1 MRAVMEKKYVD
12 ANFVVDNKIDR
23 TGLVFRNALDAPF
36 SINGVYYEDGMYRRL
51 PESVAKSVNPGVEER
66 HANTS
71 GGRVRFKTNS
81 KRVAISITYPY
92 IYRAPHF
99 CLTGSAG
106 LDLYVKREGDKERY
120 VATFVPPVDL
130 KSGYESVKEL
140 TGDMV
145 EVTINM
151 PLYSD
156 VSNLYIGLDEGAE
169 LLSPESLL
177 GDAPIVYYGNSITQ
191 GACVSRPG
199 NSFAAIASREVG
211 YDFVNLGFSGWA
223 RGEDEMAEYIADL
236 KMSIFAY
243 DYDHNAPTV
252 EHLENTHERMFKII
266 REKNPTLPI
275 IIMTRSSI
283 LHPET
288 RKRRIEVIRRS
299 YENALAAGDENV
311 YFIDGRTLFPD
322 FVDAATVEGIHS
334 NDLGHTF
341 KAIAI
346 AKVLREII
354 AKKQ

>member
-1 MRAVMEKKYVD
+1 MIMEKKYVD
-12 ANFVVDNKIDR
+12 INFVVDNSIDK
-23 TGLVFRNALDAPF
+23 TGLVFKSALEEPF
-36 SINGVYYEDGMYRRL
+36 SLHGVYYEDGMYRRL
-51 PESVAKSVNPGVEER
+51 PESVAKSVNPGVHER

-81 KRVAISITYPY
+81 KRIAISVGLPY

-99 CLTGSAG
+99 CLTGTTG
-106 LDLYVKREGDKERY
+106 LDLYAKRAEGKERY
-120 VATFVPPVDL
+120 VATFVPPVDV
-130 KSGYESVKEL
+130 KQGYESVKEL
-140 TGDMV
+140 LGDMV

-156 VSNLYIGLDEGAE
+156 VSNLYIGIDEGAE
-169 LLSPESLL
+169 LLPPEPLL

-199 NSFAAIASREVG
+199 NAFAAIASRAVG

-223 RGEDEMAEYIADL
+223 RGEDEMAEYIAGL
-236 KMSIFAY
+236 KMSVFAY
-243 DYDHNAPTV
+243 DYDHNAPTI
-252 EHLENTHERMFKII
+252 EHLEKTHERMFKII

-288 RKRRIEVIRRS
+288 RLKRIEIIKRT
-299 YENALAAGDENV
+299 YDNAVAAGDENV

-322 FVDAATVEGIHS
+322 YVDEATVEGIHS

-341 KAIAI
+341 KAMAI
-346 AKVLREII
+346 ERVLREII
-354 AKKQ
+354 AKK